1 MKQNQ
6 IKYKL
11 IKGIIPYDICQVNIL
26 PFLKKQFK
34 FEEFVEQF
42 LLVFNN
48 SKMDI
53 INSLGM
59 KKFKWWLRRY
69 YLPRVAQKCKNY
81 SFSKDQTLRWTA
93 NSNLTEF
100 KIYVNI
106 AKFR

>member
-1 MKQNQ
+1 MKI
-6 IKYKL
+6 IKYKT
-11 IKGIIPYDICQVNIL
+11 IKELIPYDKCIVDIL
-26 PFLKKQFK
+26 PYLKTQFK

-69 YLPRVAQKCKNY
+69 YLPRVAHKCKKY

-93 NSNLTEF
+93 NSNLTDF
-100 KIYVNI
+100 KISVNI
-106 AKFR
+106 AKI

>member
-1 MKQNQ
+1 MKR
-6 IKYKL
+6 IKYKT
-11 IKGIIPYDICQVNIL
+11 IKELIPYDKCIVDIL
-26 PFLKKQFK
+26 PYLKTQFK

-69 YLPRVAQKCKNY
+69 YLPRIAHKC
-81 SFSKDQTLRWTA
+81 FSKDQTLRWTA

-100 KIYVNI
+100 KTYVNI